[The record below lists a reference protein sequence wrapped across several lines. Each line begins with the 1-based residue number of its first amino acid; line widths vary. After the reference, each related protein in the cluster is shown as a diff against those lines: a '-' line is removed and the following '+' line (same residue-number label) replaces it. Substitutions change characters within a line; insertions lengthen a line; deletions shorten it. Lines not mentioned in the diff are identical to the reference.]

1 MGVWGPAARELVQS
15 VSENDL
21 SNPAFSYLTSKWIYV
36 GDVPVLA
43 LRISYVGELG
53 WELYAPTE
61 YGMHLWDTL
70 WEAGRPLGVAAAG
83 GGAFESLRLEK
94 GYRLWGADVHAETNP
109 LEAGLGFA
117 VRMDKGDFLGRAAL
131 ERVEAAR
138 VSRNWCCLRLDDPD
152 TVLVGSEPVRFE
164 GATVGYVTSADY
176 GYTVHESLAF
186 SYLPMEASL
195 PGSRLEIDYFEEP
208 QGATVVSIPRYDPGN
223 RKLTG

>member
-21 SNPAFSYLTSKWIYV
+21 SNQAFPYLTSRWIYV
-36 GDVPVLA
+36 RHVPVLA

-94 GYRLWGADVHAETNP
+94 GYRLWGADVHTEYNP

-131 ERVEAAR
+131 ERVRAEG
-138 VSRNWCCLRLDDPD
+138 VSRNWCCLRMDDPD
-152 TVLVGSEPVRFE
+152 SVLMGSEPVRFE
-164 GATVGYVTSADY
+164 GSTVGYVTSADY
-176 GYTVHESLAF
+176 GYTVQESLAY
-186 SYLPMEASL
+186 SYLPKEASL
-195 PGSRLEIDYFEEP
+195 PGSRLEIDYFEKP
-208 QGATVVSIPRYDPGN
+208 LGATVVSIPRYDPRN
-223 RKLTG
+223 RRLTG